1 MYEDNLHWRDCVG
14 RKKEK
19 SICGSAL
26 SFYELKN
33 SGNWNSVA
41 RGPRVKERNKQ
52 KKREKKRWRFLMVG
66 GEGDYGM
73 NRLMNG
79 RQRWFVRVIIE
90 WQRWCAVTWVRLID
104 RLFVQIDQ
112 RLHFFFS
119 TLIQLPPRLHETW
132 SLLDGTER
140 DRFQTSGKFITFFF
154 FFSTTQEDKFD
165 TYALMND
172 DDDVR
177 FKIFKRSISSILLE
191 RKERLVTHNYL
202 FIFTASEI

>member
-1 MYEDNLHWRDCVG
+1 MT
-14 RKKEK
+14 
-19 SICGSAL
+19 
-26 SFYELKN
+26 
-33 SGNWNSVA
+33 
-41 RGPRVKERNKQ
+41 
-52 KKREKKRWRFLMVG
+52 FLDGG

-112 RLHFFFS
+112 RLQFFFPHWFNCRHVYMKLDRYL
-119 TLIQLPPRLHETW
+119 TVLIGTDFRQVVNFSPYFFIFNKPRGQIWYLRI
-132 SLLDGTER
+132 D
-140 DRFQTSGKFITFFF
+140 
-154 FFSTTQEDKFD
+154 
-165 TYALMND
+165 D

-177 FKIFKRSISSILLE
+177 FQIFKRSISSILLQ